1 MSIRYVRNE
10 FHFRHSMGF
19 AVYFR
24 RSSKVEE
31 GATKQNFI
39 ILPKL
44 MSMERD
50 GERPIITISI
60 QYYKCIDIDGGK
72 HDNDNSGNKK

>member
-1 MSIRYVRNE
+1 
-10 FHFRHSMGF
+10 
-19 AVYFR
+19 
-24 RSSKVEE
+24 
-31 GATKQNFI
+31 
-39 ILPKL
+39 